1 MAVKVV
7 MPKLGMA
14 MKKGEVSVWN
24 KKVGDPV
31 EKGESIASINS
42 EKIEMEIEAPES
54 GTLLHIKVKEG
65 EGVPPG
71 TPICYI
77 GENGEEVR
85 EKEAPAPE
93 KAGKPQ
99 SEPEHIPAPKAG
111 QKRKHRVKISPV
123 ARKMAEKA
131 GLKVDTLNGTGPGGR
146 IVNRAKT
153 SMNLNSR
160 PYYA

>member
-99 SEPEHIPAPKAG
+99 AEPEHIPAPKAG

-123 ARKMAEKA
+123 ARKWRRK
-131 GLKVDTLNGTGPGGR
+131 PG
-146 IVNRAKT
+146 
-153 SMNLNSR
+153 
-160 PYYA
+160 

>member
-65 EGVPPG
+65 EGVP
-71 TPICYI
+71 
-77 GENGEEVR
+77 R
-85 EKEAPAPE
+85 ERPSVIS
-93 KAGKPQ
+93 GKT
-99 SEPEHIPAPKAG
+99 AKKCG
-111 QKRKHRVKISPV
+111 RR
-123 ARKMAEKA
+123 RRRLLKMQ
-131 GLKVDTLNGTGPGGR
+131 G
-146 IVNRAKT
+146 NR
-153 SMNLNSR
+153 NLNLNIFPLPKPGKSVNT
-160 PYYA
+160 A